1 MGCLREGEGGQVG
14 GLREEG
20 GWSRGRFKG
29 GGRVVRWAVRWE
41 LGI

>member
-1 MGCLREGEGGQVG
+1 MG

-29 GGRVVRWAVRWE
+29 GGRVVTWAFKGGGRVVRWE